1 MCIEKYSLPAE
12 IQELHGQF
20 AALMDGIL
28 SSIKNLGDAK
38 DTTALP
44 VARKK
49 MSSVFKK
56 ADAVTK
62 RLADYHWERYD
73 AWTSKREELAEVKRF
88 YEDVSAAK

>member
-20 AALMDGIL
+20 AVLVGEI
-28 SSIKNLGDAK
+28 SVSIKNLGDAK
-38 DTTALP
+38 GTTALP

-62 RLADYHWERYD
+62 RLADYHWGRYD
-73 AWTSKREELAEVKRF
+73 AWRSKREELTGVKRF
-88 YEDVSAAK
+88 YEDASAAK